1 MANGNLG
8 AISCMPLIYIF
19 SCVIQLSS
27 VIYQKRYFRTGEVI
41 LWAVLSLLYLSNGI
55 GFVVKT
61 YSGVWSNFTLDF
73 KKRPPQQNMF
83 SRFMLI
89 YCLGVP
95 LVSHAGVLLLTYIDR
110 GTEAD
115 FMELKYFVIVC
126 ATCVLFMI
134 IMAFAFLSIEGGCG
148 FILASSYI
156 LFLASY
162 IF

>member
-1 MANGNLG
+1 MKLIEGNWEKDGENFFKALFGCKLRPNDYQFIISLVISVGSWAILLVGLLLLANGNLG

-73 KKRPPQQNMF
+73 KNRPK
-83 SRFMLI
+83 
-89 YCLGVP
+89 
-95 LVSHAGVLLLTYIDR
+95 
-110 GTEAD
+110 E
-115 FMELKYFVIVC
+115 
-126 ATCVLFMI
+126 
-134 IMAFAFLSIEGGCG
+134 
-148 FILASSYI
+148 
-156 LFLASY
+156 
-162 IF
+162 